1 MAEGNHAAG
10 DAASTKL
17 VSEEGTADKGGLSS
31 DVAGDGMLAFSF
43 SSTPWPLQRGQEFR
57 PFVSH

>member
-1 MAEGNHAAG
+1 MAGGIHAAG

-31 DVAGDGMLAFSF
+31 AVAGDGILTFSF
-43 SSTPWPLQRGQEFR
+43 SSTP
-57 PFVSH
+57 